1 MMTLDS
7 FRKDFSM
14 MVLRQRF
21 LNDGTKSFKRFL
33 TDFTKNLKRFL
44 NDGNKKV

>member
-1 MMTLDS
+1 MTLDS

-33 TDFTKNLKRFL
+33 TDFTKNFKRFL
-44 NDGNKKV
+44 NDGNKNV

>member
-21 LNDGTKSFKRFL
+21 LNDGTKSFKMFL
-33 TDFTKNLKRFL
+33 TDFTKNFKRFL
-44 NDGNKKV
+44 NDGNKNV

>member
-1 MMTLDS
+1 MTLDS
-7 FRKDFSM
+7 FRKDFSI

-44 NDGNKKV
+44 NDGNKNV